1 VCKTLSPFQ
10 APSTTIDLRRSTPAA
25 LALSAAALWL
35 IWPLLRSAMAPA
47 RGATL
52 VVVFDGY
59 HRLDAALERS
69 TGTLLLLS
77 CPLTGQPTAAQRL
90 RAGPRPLFLDRS
102 GQDSARQLTALVTWL
117 DHPPASMPPF
127 GRVLLVSDSHHIP
140 RLLPAARLAVGGR
153 GLSVAALLA
162 DADWPPS
169 QRHPPPG
176 LGPIARD
183 WLRLQLW
190 RATGSTGTFLVP
202 AVQHRKQR
210 ECFSKAAGS
219 WLPATPGIL
228 LPLP

>member
-1 VCKTLSPFQ
+1 VQKPLPPFQ
-10 APSTTIDLRRSTPAA
+10 APSTPRHLRRTVPGA
-25 LALSAAALWL
+25 LAISAAALWCF
-35 IWPLLRSAMAPA
+35 WPLLRPALAPA

-69 TGTLLLLS
+69 TGPLLLLS

-90 RAGPRPLFLDRS
+90 RAGSRPLFLDRN
-102 GQDSARQLTALVTWL
+102 GQDSARQLTALATWL
-117 DHPPASMPPF
+117 AHPPAPTPPF
-127 GRVLLVSDSHHIP
+127 GRVLLVSDSHHLP

-153 GLSVAALLA
+153 GLAVAALLA

-190 RATGSTGTFLVP
+190 RASGSTGDFLVP
-202 AVQHRKQR
+202 AIQHRKQR
-210 ECFSKAAGS
+210 ECV
-219 WLPATPGIL
+219 
-228 LPLP
+228 

>member
-1 VCKTLSPFQ
+1 MFLHLPNNTLPPSQ
-10 APSTTIDLRRSTPAA
+10 APSTPSHPHRATPAA

-35 IWPLLRSAMAPA
+35 LWPLLRPALAPA

-59 HRLDAALERS
+59 HRLDAALERTS
-69 TGTLLLLS
+69 GPLLLLS
-77 CPLTGQPTAAQRL
+77 CPLTGQPTAAQRR
-90 RAGPRPLFLDRS
+90 RAGARPLFIDRS
-102 GQDSARQLTALVTWL
+102 GQDSARQLTALAAWL
-117 DHPPASMPPF
+117 ARPPVPTPPI
-127 GRVLLVSDSHHIP
+127 GQVLLVSDSHHIP

-153 GLSVAALLA
+153 GLTVAHLLS

-190 RATGSTGTFLVP
+190 RSTGSTGAFLVP
-202 AVQHRKQR
+202 AIQHRKQH
-210 ECFSKAAGS
+210 EC
-219 WLPATPGIL
+219 L
-228 LPLP
+228 